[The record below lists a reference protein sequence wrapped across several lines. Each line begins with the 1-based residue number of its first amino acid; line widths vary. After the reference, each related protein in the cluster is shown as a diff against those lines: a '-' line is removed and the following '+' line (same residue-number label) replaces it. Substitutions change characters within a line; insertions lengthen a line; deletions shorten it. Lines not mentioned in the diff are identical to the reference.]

1 MEVSMEEINFNQVI
15 AEVAK
20 DQSKEIYQDGFKG
33 TIQEVG
39 QSLQTVVGLFNN
51 VVLYPLKKANI
62 SYKYKI
68 DQFEK
73 DLRRRMDEIPSE
85 NIIEPP
91 LNIVGPTIEAL
102 KYTFDTNELR
112 EMYMNLLTSSMDLSK
127 IQYSHPSY
135 VDIIRQM
142 TSLDAKILKKIVSE
156 ERNIECSK
164 ITFNFEDKYFS
175 KAMPKIFSPTL
186 NIEDISP
193 FLVSS
198 SIENLCRLG
207 LIKHSTTSWI
217 VGFNYESL
225 KNNPYVEER
234 FNLFKLHNPDKNIEI
249 KVTQECLVI
258 SDFGE
263 NFAEACL

>member
-1 MEVSMEEINFNQVI
+1 MEDLNAIKVI

-20 DQSKEIYQDGFKG
+20 EQSKEIYQDGFKG
-33 TIQEVG
+33 SIQEVG

-62 SYKYKI
+62 SYKYKLE
-68 DQFEK
+68 QFEK
-73 DLRRRMDEIPSE
+73 DLIRRMNEIPSE

-91 LNIVGPTIEAL
+91 LNIVGSVIESL

-112 EMYMNLLTSSMDLSK
+112 EMYMNLLTSSMDISK
-127 IQYSHPSY
+127 IQYAHPSY

-142 TSLDAKILKKIVSE
+142 TPLEAKILKKIVSE
-156 ERNIECSK
+156 GRGIECSK

-186 NIEDISP
+186 KIEDISP
-193 FLVSS
+193 FLISS

-207 LIKHSTTSWI
+207 LIRHSTTSWI
-217 VGFNYESL
+217 TNFNYEDL
-225 KNNPYVEER
+225 KKDPYVVEV
-234 FNLFKLHNPDKNIEI
+234 FNLLKSNNPDKDINI
-249 KVTQECLVI
+249 KVTKECI
-258 SDFGE
+258 SMNDFGE
-263 NFAEACL
+263 NFSNACL